1 MKRVVLDSNGERIPG
16 LFRDSSGALIV
27 DDQRSLAKYKSQQS
41 KEKELVELRSK
52 VEELSSMMVQIKE
65 MMERNNNG

>member
-1 MKRVVLDSNGERIPG
+1 MRAVVDSTGNRIPG
-16 LFRDSSGALIV
+16 LLRDDSGALLV
-27 DDQRSLAKYKSQQS
+27 NDQRALAKYKSQQS
-41 KEKELVELRSK
+41 KEKELIELRSK

>member
-1 MKRVVLDSNGERIPG
+1 MKRVLDSNGERISG

-52 VEELSSMMVQIKE
+52 VEELSSMMAQIKE

>member
-1 MKRVVLDSNGERIPG
+1 MKRVLDSSGERIPG

-41 KEKELVELRSK
+41 KEKELIELRSK